1 MAASSMPTG
10 TVHELSRSRSNI
22 QASTSNLGIDMS
34 SVDFDRDIP
43 MSDLESQWRQAHE
56 ATTAARTHYQGVAER
71 LRSLANLFETARE
84 NLEILEIL
92 EARSLARMQAHCG
105 ADERRAETA

>member
-1 MAASSMPTG
+1 MPAG

-22 QASTSNLGIDMS
+22 QVWTSNLGIDMS
-34 SVDFDRDIP
+34 SVDFDGDIP
-43 MSDLESQWRQAHE
+43 MSNLESQWRLAHE
-56 ATTAARTHYQGVAER
+56 ATTAARIHYQGMAER

-92 EARSLARMQAHCG
+92 EARSLAAVRAHRPES
-105 ADERRAETA
+105 ERSAQTA

>member
-1 MAASSMPTG
+1 MSIG

-34 SVDFDRDIP
+34 SVDFDGDIP
-43 MSDLESQWRQAHE
+43 MSNLESQWRLAHE
-56 ATTAARTHYQGVAER
+56 ATTAARTHYQGIAER

-92 EARSLARMQAHCG
+92 EARSLARMQAHCR